1 MTPKTIGELIAI
13 DQITSETLFVVE
25 KDGVTYKA
33 PYSEIAVAN
42 YTSILYADLFTA
54 YTNGTLIPG
63 MFYLITDFETCY
75 DRPNYDSNGNTVT
88 TGNYVASGTIE
99 PLLVLATSATTFA
112 AEAYSLTYPKDK
124 IKYDITFNTTEVT
137 AGTAKG
143 RITERIDERNNR
155 TDYDFRNVEFIRYE
169 GYFCETLQPGT
180 ISISGTTVT
189 GVDTQFTNT
198 FSTGDVLAVRN
209 QGGQIS
215 GFYFYE
221 IIDIVDDTTMNIAGV
236 NVISETNVRYSRGIS
251 LGNKNPF
258 PSNIPSTTA
267 NFSLYNTF
275 NDSDNY
281 SNYIGDNLG
290 YDTFMLSNNVFLNG
304 TYSHNKFGSNCVG
317 NTFDD
322 DMDSNN
328 IGSFFQ
334 FNIITNDF
342 DRNTIGSYMEGNII
356 ECDMESNRI
365 GNYFQ
370 RNMLGDDDG
379 NDFDFNL
386 IGENFRNNFIT
397 MSNGS
402 FMKNTIGRSFDGNII
417 NDSFEN
423 NTTIGTFTNNFIT
436 DVFEDNTMGNNV
448 DSNLI
453 YIQFRNNTIGANFYQ
468 NNIGNNSSGSFDSNT
483 IQNDFYGNVID
494 GDFQLNNIG
503 SDFYGNTIGAG
514 FGFDPNFIGVSS
526 SVARGNTIGN
536 YFNNNNVGASFFSNF
551 IADNFN
557 NNEIY
562 NNFQENR
569 IEATGIS
576 TVNFKEKVNSVAT
589 VSVNI
594 PESTHTDGTYNVFQT
609 GYNPSSF
616 SNEGSGA
623 QFTITVE
630 SGSITNIVVT
640 NGGSLYGTNDIISI
654 SMDQIPGSTQ
664 DIGLI
669 VNTLTEMPLVYQ
681 PINSTISRAYD
692 TVVGGIYM
700 ISALYNT
707 SSINGLY
714 ISTDYKGPIILA

>member
-42 YTSILYADLFTA
+42 YTSILYADLLIA
-54 YTNGTLIPG
+54 YNGGTLIPG

-99 PLLVLATSATTFA
+99 PLLVLATSATTLA

-137 AGTAKG
+137 TGVAKG

-155 TDYDFRNVEFIRYE
+155 TDYDFRNVEFIRYQ

-180 ISISGTTVT
+180 VSISGTTVT
-189 GVDTQFTNT
+189 GVDTQFTSN

-209 QGGQIS
+209 QGAQIS

-221 IIDIVDDTTMNIAGV
+221 ITDVVDDTTMNIAGV
-236 NVISETNVRYSRGIS
+236 NVWSETNVRYSRGIS
-251 LGNKNPF
+251 LGNKSPF

-275 NDSDNY
+275 NDSNNY

-290 YDTFMLSNNVFLNG
+290 YDTFMLSNNVFLSG
-304 TYSHNKFGSNCVG
+304 TYSHNKFGSNCIG

-322 DMDSNN
+322 DMDSNT
-328 IGSFFQ
+328 IGSFCQ

-342 DRNTIGSYMEGNII
+342 DRNTVGSYMEGNII

-379 NDFDFNL
+379 SDFDFNL
-386 IGENFRNNFIT
+386 IGENFRNNFFT

-417 NDSFEN
+417 NDVFEN
-423 NTTIGTFTNNFIT
+423 NTTIGTFTNNIIT
-436 DVFEDNTMGNNV
+436 NTFADNTMGNNV

-453 YIQFRNNTIGANFYQ
+453 YDTFINNSIGANFYQ
-468 NNIGNNSSGSFDSNT
+468 NTIDTNGAGFRYNA
-483 IQNDFYGNVID
+483 IQNDFYGNNIE
-494 GDFQLNNIG
+494 GGFQYNKIG
-503 SDFYGNTIGAG
+503 AYFYQNTIKDG
-514 FGFDPNFIGVSS
+514 FGTDGNP
-526 SVARGNTIGN
+526 RGNVIGN
-536 YFNNNNVGASFFSNF
+536 YFYDNNIGISFLGNH

-557 NNEIY
+557 NCQIFDNFKY
-562 NNFQENR
+562 NKVDANDLSN
-569 IEATGIS
+569 I
-576 TVNFKEKVNSVAT
+576 NFKEKVNSIAT

-594 PESTHTDGTYNVFQT
+594 GESTYVDGVYNVYQT
-609 GYNPSSF
+609 ANY
-616 SNEGSGA
+616 SNSEGMGA
-623 QFTITVE
+623 QFEVTV
-630 SGSITNIVVT
+630 SGGSITNIVVT
-640 NGGSLYGTNDIISI
+640 NGGNLYGTYNIIGI
-654 SMDQIPGSTQ
+654 SADQIPGSTQ
-664 DIGLI
+664 DLTLV
-669 VNTLTEMPLVYQ
+669 VNTLTQMPLVYQ
-681 PINSTISRAYD
+681 LTNSTISRAFD
-692 TVVGGIYM
+692 TVNGEILM

-714 ISTDYKGPIILA
+714 ISTDYKGPITLA